1 MKQIID
7 RIAYSFIGFIVLI
20 VLEGIAT
27 LGQAFKFEQYNF
39 LGYIFQLML
48 LFITVWVANKIFDAD
63 KKGK

>member
-20 VLEGIAT
+20 ILEGMAT
-27 LGQAFKFEQYNF
+27 LGHAFRFEQYTL

-48 LFITVWVANKIFDAD
+48 LFLAVWVSNNIYDSEHK
-63 KKGK
+63 